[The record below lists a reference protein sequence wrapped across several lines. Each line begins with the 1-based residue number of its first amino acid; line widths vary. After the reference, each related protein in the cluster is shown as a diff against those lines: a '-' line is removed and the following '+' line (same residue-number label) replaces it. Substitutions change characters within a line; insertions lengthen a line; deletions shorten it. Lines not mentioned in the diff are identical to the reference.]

1 MPQCRV
7 IEDGEVG
14 VDVWVEKHPH
24 RSRREGGIEGF
35 WGGGLGKGI
44 TFEM

>member
-1 MPQCRV
+1 V
-7 IEDGEVG
+7 GGWVGE
-14 VDVWVEKHPH
+14 HHH
-24 RSRREGGIEGF
+24 RSRRRGDGIGSF